1 MSFKEL
7 DIKSCYE
14 SGIGDIVQDFYEP
27 VLAKAVLY
35 DRIAG
40 FFTSTSLAVAA
51 RGMAQFIQNGG
62 VMRLITSPILSSE
75 DYSVIEK
82 VVNNADDISATDLG
96 LDLDHIESTL
106 LKDHVKALGWLLSQG
121 RMEIKLAVVVDDKGV
136 PLTRENLFSIGLFH
150 QKVGILTDA
159 EENHLS
165 FSGSIN
171 ETASAWTHNDE
182 EFKVFKD
189 WEESADYY
197 QRDREKF
204 DELWAGKKKNI
215 CLISLPK
222 AIKEELI
229 NFSRDFDVETVSAR
243 KYIERKRSTASPFE
257 LDGISLFYYQKE
269 ALAKWRNSGFAMLF
283 EMATGTGKTRTA
295 IAGMNYIMHQHDRV
309 IAIISCPQNTLAKQW
324 KGEVEKLNVYADETD
339 VVDGTH
345 TNWRNALTTICLQN
359 RVGLANKCI
368 LYTTHDTASSP
379 DFISIIQE
387 NVGSNTKIVFIGDE
401 VHWLGARKL
410 RAALMDRYDY
420 RIGLSATPSR
430 WFDDY
435 GTKIIDNYFGNVH
448 FEFTLKDA
456 LNEVNP
462 MTGKHFLV
470 DYYYYIHRVSLT
482 DDEGQEYAAL
492 TERISKLYRVKDTD
506 EDAAEL
512 YERLIE
518 KRANIVKNAE
528 NKYPVLSDI
537 LDELS
542 ANGELE
548 NLIIFVSPQQRERV
562 MEILNEKGI
571 FFHQLT
577 QEEGTTPKAQYG
589 GKTERQYIIQ
599 KFVEKRYKAL
609 VAIKCLD
616 EGIDIPT
623 ATRGIL
629 MASSTN
635 PREYVQRIGRIIRQE
650 PSKNFAYLYDI
661 CVESSGCL
669 DDDWMRDIDA
679 KIRQKELARLKE
691 IAAYSI
697 NSADA
702 LNNIFALN

>member
-1 MSFKEL
+1 M
-7 DIKSCYE
+7 
-14 SGIGDIVQDFYEP
+14 QDFYEP

-189 WEESADYY
+189 WEESAEYY

-229 NFSRDFDVETVSAR
+229 NFSRDFDIETVSAR

-309 IAIISCPQNTLAKQW
+309 
-324 KGEVEKLNVYADETD
+324 
-339 VVDGTH
+339 
-345 TNWRNALTTICLQN
+345 
-359 RVGLANKCI
+359 
-368 LYTTHDTASSP
+368 
-379 DFISIIQE
+379 
-387 NVGSNTKIVFIGDE
+387 
-401 VHWLGARKL
+401 
-410 RAALMDRYDY
+410 
-420 RIGLSATPSR
+420 
-430 WFDDY
+430 
-435 GTKIIDNYFGNVH
+435 
-448 FEFTLKDA
+448 
-456 LNEVNP
+456 
-462 MTGKHFLV
+462 
-470 DYYYYIHRVSLT
+470 
-482 DDEGQEYAAL
+482 
-492 TERISKLYRVKDTD
+492 
-506 EDAAEL
+506 
-512 YERLIE
+512 
-518 KRANIVKNAE
+518 
-528 NKYPVLSDI
+528 
-537 LDELS
+537 
-542 ANGELE
+542 
-548 NLIIFVSPQQRERV
+548 
-562 MEILNEKGI
+562 
-571 FFHQLT
+571 
-577 QEEGTTPKAQYG
+577 
-589 GKTERQYIIQ
+589 
-599 KFVEKRYKAL
+599 
-609 VAIKCLD
+609 
-616 EGIDIPT
+616 
-623 ATRGIL
+623 
-629 MASSTN
+629 
-635 PREYVQRIGRIIRQE
+635 
-650 PSKNFAYLYDI
+650 
-661 CVESSGCL
+661 
-669 DDDWMRDIDA
+669 
-679 KIRQKELARLKE
+679 
-691 IAAYSI
+691 
-697 NSADA
+697 
-702 LNNIFALN
+702 

>member
-1 MSFKEL
+1 MSFREL

-14 SGIGDIVQDFYEP
+14 SGVGDIVQDFYEP

-62 VMRLITSPILSSE
+62 IMRLITSPILSAE
-75 DYSVIEK
+75 DFSIIEK
-82 VVNNADDISATDLG
+82 VINNADDITAIDLG
-96 LDLDHIESTL
+96 LDLEHIESTL

-121 RMEIKLAVVVDDKGV
+121 KMEIKLAVVVDDKGV

-159 EENHLS
+159 DGNHLS

-204 DELWAGKKKNI
+204 DELWAGNKKNI
-215 CLISLPK
+215 CLLSLPK

-229 NFSRDFDVETVSAR
+229 KFSRDFDVETISAR
-243 KYIERKRSTASPFE
+243 QYIERKRNISSPFE
-257 LDGISLFYYQKE
+257 LDGISLFFYQKD
-269 ALAKWRNSGFAMLF
+269 ALAKWRNSGYSMLF

-295 IAGMNYIMHQHDRV
+295 IAGMNYIMHQHKRV
-309 IAIISCPQNTLAKQW
+309 IVIISCPQNTLAKQW
-324 KGEVEKLNVYADETD
+324 KSEVEKLNIHADETD

-345 TNWRNALTTICLQN
+345 SNWRNALTTICLQN

-368 LYTTHDTASSP
+368 LYTTHDTASSQ
-379 DFISIIQE
+379 DFISIIQD
-387 NVGSNTKIVFIGDE
+387 NVGANTKIVFVGDE

-430 WFDDY
+430 WFDDS
-435 GTKIIDNYFGNVH
+435 GTQIIANYFNNAH

-456 LNEVNP
+456 LNEINP
-462 MTGKHFLV
+462 ITGKHFLV
-470 DYYYYIHRVSLT
+470 DYYYHIYRVSLT
-482 DDEGQEYAAL
+482 DDEGQEYAAI
-492 TERISKLYRVKDTD
+492 TEKISKLYRLKDTD

-512 YERLIE
+512 YERLLE

-528 NKYPVLSDI
+528 NKYPILSAI

-542 ANGELE
+542 AKGELE
-548 NLIIFVSPQQRERV
+548 NMIIFVSPQQKEQV
-562 MEILNEKGI
+562 IEMLNKKGI

-577 QEEGTTPKAQYG
+577 QEEGTSPKTQYG

-599 KFVEKRYKAL
+599 KFIEKRYKAL

-650 PSKNFAYLYDI
+650 QSKSFAYLYDI
-661 CVESSGCL
+661 CVESSGCF
-669 DDDWMRDIDA
+669 DDDWMREIDS

-691 IAAYSI
+691 IAAYAI

-702 LNNIFALN
+702 LENIFALN